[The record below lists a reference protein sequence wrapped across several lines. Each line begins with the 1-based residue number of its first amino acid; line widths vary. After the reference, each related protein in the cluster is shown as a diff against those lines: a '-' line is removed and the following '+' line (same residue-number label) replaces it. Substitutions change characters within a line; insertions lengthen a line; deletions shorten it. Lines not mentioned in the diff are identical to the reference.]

1 MIRTRKQNSTGRP
14 ITFLLVSSTDH
25 VTPQTGKSPT
35 VTLSKDGGAF
45 GAASGAVSEIASGLY
60 ALAGNATDRDTLGE
74 LVIRAT
80 ATGCDDVM
88 IACVIVA
95 TDPFDGN
102 LGLSNLDAAVSSRST
117 YVGSDTSGTTTLLS
131 RLTSGRATGLDHLDA
146 DVSSRATPANLS
158 ALATESNATANKA
171 AVLAAVAQ
179 CLQASGYTAPP
190 DSGTIAAAVLTK
202 RVEDVIAGLGSSD
215 DHTLAFVIELFTEAA
230 RIAGA
235 IRVRKPDG
243 TTWKDKTI
251 TENATQNPVES
262 IT

>member
-14 ITFLLVSSTDH
+14 ITFLLVSSSDH

-45 GAASGAVSEIASGLY
+45 GAASGAISEIASGLY

-117 YVGSDTSGTTTLLS
+117 YAGSDTSGTTTLLS

-146 DVSSRATPANLS
+146 DVSSRATPGNLS
-158 ALATESNATANKA
+158 TLATESNATANRA